1 MPATHVINVDLAQ
14 VKDSDG
20 KFLRYLAWGDFVEVV
35 GDANASPVRIRAVK
49 MVEKADGS
57 VQPVPIE
64 GTIRQPAGHPA
75 VVPKEQSTVLKVNF
89 VDVQQGDGTVIE
101 TPGGKILLVDGG
113 DNQLFARYLA
123 ARYRGTSKDAP
134 LQVDGI
140 LVTHGDADHFLG
152 LTEIHRSE
160 RNGEPSKQLFI
171 RPQRIYHNGLVK
183 RPSKDANGKSVPDKK
198 LLGPTKVVN
207 GRTVITGLVDDLLE
221 FPTAD
226 MNVPFKQWQAAL
238 SAYEKRYAAPHGPIE
253 FRRLS
258 QGDDSAFDFLKAGEP
273 LAARMTIEVLGPLV
287 TPVNGKPG
295 LRFLGEPPK
304 DVQVNFNP
312 EQPRPEVFKGHSASH
327 TINGHSVIV
336 RLTYGNVRFLL
347 AGDLNAEAELD
358 LVQHHR
364 AQLEAEVLKAPHHG
378 SADFSVDF
386 VKAVSPIV
394 SVISS
399 GDESTRKEYI
409 HPRASLVG
417 ALGRCSRIDKPII
430 LVTELAAFF
439 SVRGFVDVA
448 FHEMRDDATIKKGS
462 NVVNLRALAK
472 KEKRF
477 CSFSRSAFGMV
488 KIRTD
493 GDRLLVYTDSG
504 NVKLKEAY
512 AYEMAGG
519 QPRAVNVI
527 QT

>member
-1 MPATHVINVDLAQ
+1 MAATHVINVDLARVLDQ
-14 VKDSDG
+14 DG

-35 GDANASPVRIRAVK
+35 GDPGGDPVRIRTTR
-49 MVEKADGS
+49 MVEETDGT
-57 VQPVPIE
+57 VKPVDIV
-64 GTIRQPAGHPA
+64 GAIKPARGRPT
-75 VVPKEQSTVLKVNF
+75 VVPVSANRVLKVNF
-89 VDVQQGDGTVIE
+89 VDVQQGDGAVVE
-101 TPGGKILLVDGG
+101 TPAGKVLLIDGG

-123 ARYRGTSKDAP
+123 ARYRGTTETHP
-134 LQVDGI
+134 LPVDCI

-160 RNGEPSKQLFI
+160 KNSDRNKRLYI
-171 RPQRIYHNGLVK
+171 RPRRVFHNGLVK
-183 RPSKDANGKSVPDKK
+183 RPAKADGKSVPDVK
-198 LLGPTKVVN
+198 LLGPTQEVN
-207 GRTVITGLVDDLLE
+207 GRAVITGLVDNLLK
-221 FPTAD
+221 FPKAQ
-226 MNVPFKQWQAAL
+226 MNKPFQAWQAAL
-238 SAYEKRYAAPHGPIE
+238 AAYEQRYAASHGAIE
-253 FRRLS
+253 FRHLV
-258 QGDDSAFDFLKAGEP
+258 QGDDAAFDFLAAGEP
-273 LAARMTIEVLGPLV
+273 LGPRMKAEVLGPIV
-287 TPVNGKPG
+287 TPVGGQPG

-304 DVQVNFNP
+304 DVQVDYNP
-312 EQPRPEVFKGHSASH
+312 DRPRPEVFRGYSASH
-327 TINGHSVIV
+327 TINGHSVIL
-336 RLTYGNVRFLL
+336 RLTYGAFRFLF

-358 LVQHHR
+358 LVQQHR

-386 VKAVSPIV
+386 LRAVSPVV

-417 ALGRCSRIDKPII
+417 ALGRCSRMDKPLI

-439 SVRGFVDVA
+439 AVRGYVDTD
-448 FHEMRDDATIKKGS
+448 FHQMRPGVKLKKT
-462 NVVNLRALAK
+462 VVDLRALAK
-472 KEKRF
+472 NGKRF
-477 CSFSRSAFGMV
+477 FAFSRSAFGMV
-488 KIRTD
+488 KMRTD

-519 QPRAVNVI
+519 RPQAVNVI